1 MTDIN
6 IIKSPLNYTGAKHRL
21 LPQILPL
28 LPTTSCFVDLFA
40 GGATVAVNIKAEH
53 IIINDVN
60 TAVVGLFEWMHN
72 KDPKEIISG
81 FKNVIER
88 LGLSDT
94 STNSYDHYSCDS
106 SAGLAKYNKEAF
118 LRLRAEYNEDKDPLL
133 LYALIVYAFNNQVRF
148 NSSGGYN
155 LPVGKRDF
163 NNSMQEKLVSFVT
176 ELNAKTKVSFTNQD
190 FRSLDLS
197 TLPKDTLIYCDPPY
211 LITTASYNESGGWTE
226 TDEHELLAFLEKV
239 DSLGLKF
246 ALSNVLEAKN
256 QENAI
261 LKNWVQDKGFTCHA
275 LEKSYANSNYQRKN
289 KTSSSLEVLI
299 TNA

>member
-28 LPTTSCFVDLFA
+28 LPSTSCFVDLFA
-40 GGATVAVNIKAEH
+40 GGATVAANVKADH
-53 IIINDVN
+53 VIINDVN

-72 KDPKEIISG
+72 KNPDDIVND
-81 FKNVIER
+81 FKDVIER
-88 LGLSDT
+88 FGLSDT
-94 STNSYDHYSCDS
+94 SINSYAYYDCDS
-106 SAGLAKYNKEAF
+106 SDGLAKYNKEAF
-118 LRLRAEYNEDKDPLL
+118 LELRAEYNKDKDPLL

-148 NSSGGYN
+148 NRSGGYN

-163 NNSMQEKLVSFVT
+163 NTSMQEKLIGFVT
-176 ELNAKTKVSFTNQD
+176 ELNTKAKVSFTNQD
-190 FRSLDLS
+190 FRLLDLS
-197 TLPKDTLIYCDPPY
+197 ALPKDTLVYCDPPY

-226 TDEHELLAFLEKV
+226 KDEHDLLEFLEKV

-256 QENAI
+256 QENKI
-261 LKNWVQDKGFTCHA
+261 LKDWVKDKGFTCHT
-275 LEKSYANSNYQRKN
+275 LEASYANSNYQRKN